1 MENIRVLIVDDQTMV
16 RRGIVEVLSEQE
28 GIEVVGE
35 ASNGAEGIEL
45 ARATAPDVVVMDLQM
60 PVMNGLE
67 ATAVIRAEMETVHI
81 VVFTVSESDADLF
94 AAIRYGARG
103 YIQKNASADELARAV
118 FHAAQGGVILSP
130 VLATK
135 LLAELPAAVQNRPND
150 GAEQLSAREME
161 VLNLLSG
168 GVSNQE
174 IAGTLSISEN
184 TVKTHMRHI
193 LDKLHLANRSQ
204 AAAYAARLGLG
215 R

>member
-1 MENIRVLIVDDQTMV
+1 MENIRVLVVDDQSLV

-28 GIEVVGE
+28 GLEVVGE
-35 ASNGAEGIEL
+35 ASNGAEGVAL
-45 ARATAPDVVVMDLQM
+45 ARATGPDVVVMDLQM
-60 PVMNGLE
+60 PEMNGLE
-67 ATAVIRAEMETVHI
+67 ATAVIRAEMEAVHV

-103 YIQKNASADELARAV
+103 YIQKNASAEELCRAV

-130 VLATK
+130 LLAAK
-135 LLAELPAAVQNRPND
+135 LLTELPGSVNNRQNNGD
-150 GAEQLSAREME
+150 EQLSPREME
-161 VLNLLSG
+161 VLKLLAG

-193 LDKLHLANRSQ
+193 LDKLHLANRAQ

-215 R
+215 K